1 MSRKILVVDDR
12 EPMRRRIRSLLEQEG
27 FEICGEAVNGR
38 EAIAKVQELT
48 PDLAILNI
56 SMPVMNGLE
65 ALPQILR
72 CQPGIKVLIFTLDDS
87 EELKQHLFSL
97 GAHAFVPKSAAPET
111 LVAEVRRLLNEAA
124 IAG

>member
-27 FEICGEAVNGR
+27 FAICGEAANGR

-48 PDLAILNI
+48 PDLTILNI
-56 SMPVMNGLE
+56 SMPVMGGIE
-65 ALPQILR
+65 ALPEILR
-72 CQPGIKVLIFTLDDS
+72 CQPGIKVLIFTLNES

-97 GAHAFVPKSAAPET
+97 GAHGFVPKSAPPET
-111 LVAEVRRLLNEAA
+111 LVAEVRRLLNQAA
-124 IAG
+124 TAG